1 MLGDIQT
8 CRPGLKPFVG
18 QIFIYSFC
26 VPFAALPGVPAV
38 LSHFFTSGSS
48 IAEAVIPAFTLLLLL
63 CKNDND
69 WKATPAL
76 KTKGTSQ
83 PCGCPGFFCASC
95 AAEIP
100 YGMLW

>member
-8 CRPGLKPFVG
+8 CRPGLKPFAG
-18 QIFIYSFC
+18 QTVIYSRC
-26 VPFAALPGVPAV
+26 APFAALPGVPAV
-38 LSHFFTSGSS
+38 LSHFFTSGSGV
-48 IAEAVIPAFTLLLLL
+48 AEAVIPAFMLLLLL

-76 KTKGTSQ
+76 RTKGPGQ
-83 PCGCPGFFCASC
+83 PGGCPGLFCASC